1 MAPTMV
7 IAMVVVP
14 MPTGEVMSRA
24 PIAICE
30 RVRPVVGVG
39 MDEGGVVDPWLHV
52 DAFLPIERCWF
63 VVAALDDALA
73 FHDAWFG
80 SVVVGFTLPIRGTVK
95 VGRTGWSGDAKEG
108 DR

>member
-1 MAPTMV
+1 MAPMMV

-14 MPTGEVMSRA
+14 MPSGEEMSRA
-24 PIAICE
+24 PIAICV

-39 MDEGGVVDPWLHV
+39 MDARGVVDPWLHV

-80 SVVVGFTLPIRGTVK
+80 SVVVGFTLPILGPSE
-95 VGRTGWSGDAKEG
+95 VGRTGWSGDAE
-108 DR
+108 